1 MTTDNENCRADA
13 LTDERRQALG
23 EALADYFGKLDSDEG
38 IRAPEG
44 RIHRTFDYCDSRNID
59 DMIDRAIAPA
69 LAASPVEQSV
79 TLTAQAALAAIET
92 FEIVGEN
99 NDSRE
104 PNEEDRFILTEFIA
118 HAFGGYPVEQ
128 HEAAPAD
135 ARAHWKTATPPTKNG
150 EHREYIVAVR
160 RAHDNRRVFVF
171 AASHANN
178 YADEL
183 RDQDGNEFIADG
195 WYDIAEDPSGEF
207 NTMFTPTLGEND
219 EILGWQELPKWSD
232 TAVTQHLAQ
241 ADARGEDAYVAK
253 RLSEVLASIYTTL
266 IGDDQADADE
276 SLNAIERVERAAQVL
291 RLEVE
296 LYRGQADAQEGPTDE
311 QRVEMTDA
319 ARDVLAE
326 RRRHVEQ
333 EGWTPAQD
341 DKYRD
346 HELSCAAGCYAMYTL
361 AYPAGDPPPAWPW
374 AAEWWKPTTHRRNL
388 VKAGGLILAAI
399 ERLDRATAAAGER
412 DAS

>member
-1 MTTDNENCRADA
+1 MTTQQQSTKFSRSSTAHA
-13 LTDERRQALG
+13 
-23 EALADYFGKLDSDEG
+23 
-38 IRAPEG
+38 AP
-44 RIHRTFDYCDSRNID
+44 I
-59 DMIDRAIAPA
+59 
-69 LAASPVEQSV
+69 
-79 TLTAQAALAAIET
+79 TAQSALAAIET

-104 PNEEDRFILTEFIA
+104 PNADDRFILTEFIA

-135 ARAHWKTATPPTKNG
+135 ARAHWKTGTPPTKDG

-195 WYDIAEDPSGEF
+195 WHDIAEDPSGEF
-207 NTMFTPTLGEND
+207 NTLFTPTLGEND

-232 TAVTQHLAQ
+232 TAVPQDPEQ
-241 ADARGEDAYVAK
+241 ADARCEDAYVAK
-253 RLSEVLASIYTTL
+253 RLSEVLASVYTTL
-266 IGDDQADADE
+266 IGDDQVDPDE

-296 LYRGQADAQEGPTDE
+296 LFRGQADAREGL
-311 QRVEMTDA
+311 TDA

-333 EGWTPAQD
+333 EGWTPAHD

-346 HELSCAAGCYAMYTL
+346 HELSCAAGCYAMYTF
-361 AYPAGDPPPAWPW
+361 AYPAGNPPPAWPW
-374 AAEWWKPTTHRRNL
+374 AAEWWKPTTHRRDL
-388 VKAGGLILAAI
+388 VKAGGLIFAAI

-412 DAS
+412 NAP